1 MIHVPLAT
9 EKAEFFAGEGQEE
22 NSSFRFGLMRRP
34 AGEFDY
40 ARGSRGVVVG
50 AGMDGPDLRRRER
63 ILIPQA
69 QMVVM
74 RADDDVFVGF
84 AGEVGGDVV
93 RGFGFG
99 ADVDR

>member
-1 MIHVPLAT
+1 MP
-9 EKAEFFAGEGQEE
+9 
-22 NSSFRFGLMRRP
+22 RFGFRLMGGP
-34 AGEFDY
+34 AGEFDD
-40 ARGSRGVVVG
+40 ARGSRCVVVG
-50 AGMDGPDLRRRER
+50 AGMDGSDLRGRER
-63 ILIPQA
+63 VLVAQA

-74 RADDDVFVGF
+74 RADDYVFVGL